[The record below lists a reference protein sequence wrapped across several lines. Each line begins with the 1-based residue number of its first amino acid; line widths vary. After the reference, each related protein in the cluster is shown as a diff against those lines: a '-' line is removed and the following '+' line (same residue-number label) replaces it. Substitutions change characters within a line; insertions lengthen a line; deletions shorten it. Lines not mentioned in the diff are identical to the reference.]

1 MSMKNTK
8 KELVEMV
15 KELKTEFEGCR
26 ECLRQNVLARQIDES
41 CILDL
46 KEQNEEL
53 EGKQI
58 WYKRNA
64 DQMCDVYEY
73 ADDLWRED
81 STYFPKICIREP
93 QEILACLKKLKALPT
108 EIEKHNL
115 HLQEEIDFVSDTC
128 VREVGLAEQEIKKL
142 KEENE
147 KLKKLPSGE
156 KLITALITEC
166 SGFSDWVSVNGNDGS
181 VVGYAIHLE
190 ESLDEIKEQSV
201 PKDFLFAERATADGK
216 ICLLKKQVEELK
228 EQGKKDLEEAY
239 LETQYHTWRDE
250 QIDRWGSPD
259 PDAECEYLNL
269 YSNNQQ
275 LIKEIFDEIYSDP
288 TERNLSYNV
297 ETQKYDEMESDDEE

>member
-8 KELVEMV
+8 QELVAMV
-15 KELKTEFEGCR
+15 KELEVMTGG
-26 ECLRQNVLARQIDES
+26 IM
-41 CILDL
+41 
-46 KEQNEEL
+46 
-53 EGKQI
+53 KQ
-58 WYKRNA
+58 
-64 DQMCDVYEY
+64 
-73 ADDLWRED
+73 
-81 STYFPKICIREP
+81 
-93 QEILACLKKLKALPT
+93 
-108 EIEKHNL
+108 
-115 HLQEEIDFVSDTC
+115 
-128 VREVGLAEQEIKKL
+128 
-142 KEENE
+142 NE
-147 KLKKLPSGE
+147 KLKELCMGMCQQLEDATKHEVKNPDHYYRGIKAVEELQKKYE
-156 KLITALITEC
+156 AAI
-166 SGFSDWVSVNGNDGS
+166 DGS
-181 VVGYAIHLE
+181 TIIKEHPYVLDLQKKYEEEIEELNMSVAFWEEKCDHRKERNKELK

-250 QIDRWGSPD
+250 QIDRCGSPD